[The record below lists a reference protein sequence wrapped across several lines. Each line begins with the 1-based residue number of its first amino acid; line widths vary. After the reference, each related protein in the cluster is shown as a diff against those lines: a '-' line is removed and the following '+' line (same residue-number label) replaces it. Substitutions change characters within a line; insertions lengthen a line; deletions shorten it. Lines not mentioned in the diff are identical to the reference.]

1 MRNRIARAEAN
12 IVMIKS
18 SILNVSNLTLDS
30 SSAIYNR
37 NNIQILQSKIKNQ
50 IIINDRTI
58 QYIKKQKTM
67 KDLFYDIKET
77 KESKKKIKNK

>member
-1 MRNRIARAEAN
+1 M
-12 IVMIKS
+12 VKS

-37 NNIQILQSKIKNQ
+37 NNIQILQSKIKNK

-58 QYIKKQKTM
+58 QSIKKKQKT
-67 KDLFYDIKET
+67 KKELFYDIKET
-77 KESKKKIKNK
+77 KKSKKKRQHRIELHCLVRS